1 MVAEA
6 LLGVLGN
13 ALGGFFGFLGAD
25 RQARAVEEVAQ
36 SRERSIKN
44 LVDAAIVQW
53 HELGRIVEAQ
63 MGTAR
68 EAVYWGQSTQRS
80 RIYYNYKALQASQG
94 LLLLGAGA
102 GLVGLAVWLGSRE
115 KEGVKA

>member
-1 MVAEA
+1 MEA
-6 LLGVLGN
+6 LLGLLGN
-13 ALGGFFGFLGAD
+13 ALGGLFGFLGAD

-36 SRERSIKN
+36 SRERSIRN

-63 MGTAR
+63 VG
-68 EAVYWGQSTQRS
+68 AVRDATYWQQETQRT
-80 RIYYNYKALQASQG
+80 RVYYNYKALQASQG

-115 KEGVKA
+115 EKGVKA